1 MPRFSERIGAVSPR
15 TSIQVES
22 MSSELRNSLWNL
34 FFELYEDH
42 DHDYW
47 IRVAKHVAR
56 FFRRVPLDELPYR
69 DYDAREW
76 LKEYFF
82 GLSWHAEYDLT
93 EFLVHNHREM
103 TTTRYGDYRE
113 SSHRIDERRFLE
125 AVNRILEREIS
136 GYRFVQGV
144 LTPIS
149 NTEETGAIDDAVAAA
164 HESGLLGAQQHIRAA
179 LELLGKKPTP
189 DYRNAI
195 KEAISAVESVA
206 KQIVGADSATLDT
219 ALKDLSEKTEVHGAL
234 RSGFSKLYGYTSDE
248 SGIRHA
254 ILEHPNVGFAEAKYM
269 IVSCSAFV
277 NYLIQK
283 AEAAGMLKIKDE
295 RTA

>member
-1 MPRFSERIGAVSPR
+1 
-15 TSIQVES
+15 

-56 FFRRVPLDELPYR
+56 FFRKVPLDELPHR
-69 DYDAREW
+69 EYDARDW
-76 LKEYFF
+76 LKGYFF
-82 GLSWHAEYDLT
+82 GLSWHATYDMT
-93 EFLVHNHREM
+93 EFLVHNHRQM
-103 TTTRYGDYRE
+103 TTTAYGGFRE
-113 SSHRIDERRFLE
+113 SSHRVDEQRFLE
-125 AVNRILEREIS
+125 AVNRILERELS
-136 GYRFVQGV
+136 GFRFVQGV

-149 NTEETGAIDDAVAAA
+149 NTEEMEAIDNAVTAA

-189 DYRNAI
+189 DHRNAI

-206 KQIVGADSATLDT
+206 KQIVGADSTTLDT
-219 ALKDLSEKTEVHGAL
+219 ALKVLSEKTDVHSAL

-254 ILEHPNVGFAEAKYM
+254 ILEQSNVGFPEAKYM

-277 NYLIQK
+277 YYLIQK
-283 AEAAGMLKIKDE
+283 AEAAGMLKKG
-295 RTA
+295 